1 MLSLR
6 TVVSNP
12 RQALLG
18 QSLIYINLNEGTAP
32 PHFPNAYGMAVKLLW
47 VILMTRYFPRFLLK
61 TMSRGRPIVIPSRF
75 SCRASSHAALER
87 PSGVKSHV
95 LAGSILI
102 PKLPDCGLST
112 TKAYLSQAS
121 VWIVTA
127 GISQNNLI

>member
-61 TMSRGRPIVIPSRF
+61 TMSPRPANCYTFPLLLSCIIPRRTRKTEWRKV
-75 SCRASSHAALER
+75 SCPRVFHSYSQVTGLWALY
-87 PSGVKSHV
+87 H
-95 LAGSILI
+95 
-102 PKLPDCGLST
+102 
-112 TKAYLSQAS
+112 
-121 VWIVTA
+121 
-127 GISQNNLI
+127 